1 MMRFRVQA
9 GADAPTTVV
18 FEPWG
23 EEHVLAPGDH
33 LEIVFPSGVDDD
45 EITMGV
51 EYAAGSVIL
60 HQEVIATV
68 RVWDSAGREINLV

>member
-9 GADAPTTVV
+9 GGDAPTTVV

-33 LEIVFPSGVDDD
+33 LDVVFPAGADDD
-45 EITMGV
+45 QLTMAV
-51 EYAAGSVIL
+51 EYAPGAVIL
-60 HQEVIATV
+60 HQEVIATA
-68 RVWDSAGREINLV
+68 RVWDSAGRELNII